1 MAQTQ
6 GINRETVSGEALF
19 ILKNLKENG
28 RLGRSNKLADVK
40 ALLEPSVSLEFDS
53 YFFFLRKFHYIAM
66 DREAQLKLTDNGE
79 KIVDSG
85 VTPEFNEDVYEFFA
99 DQLVDDDA
107 TQGGDIPV
115 NDNDN
120 DADEP
125 NGFNFPPPPPPMTDE
140 DEQMV
145 PSVPTVPTVPT
156 VPSVAPAPQVTKSA
170 PAPAFSIPMPPA
182 GNVAKPS
189 PSFSPPPAAPAP

>member
-66 DREAQLKLTDNGE
+66 DREAQLKLTDQGE
-79 KIVDSG
+79 RVVEGDYLDKFASEVGEFFQDQISTPDVDSTDHTQAMDLPPENEMTDPG
-85 VTPEFNEDVYEFFA
+85 RTLASGATTPEISDFNLLQE
-99 DQLVDDDA
+99 
-107 TQGGDIPV
+107 
-115 NDNDN
+115 
-120 DADEP
+120 
-125 NGFNFPPPPPPMTDE
+125 
-140 DEQMV
+140 
-145 PSVPTVPTVPT
+145 
-156 VPSVAPAPQVTKSA
+156 
-170 PAPAFSIPMPPA
+170 
-182 GNVAKPS
+182 
-189 PSFSPPPAAPAP
+189 